1 MVICVY
7 QYTIEDVII
16 QYSMPD
22 DEQLSQQQL
31 EAAIWYVK
39 HKARLRKILL
49 GSILVLDVIVVGYA
63 LFGAGRDL
71 VSSPTR
77 RAQDFELLR
86 VNLPQSLSQSVSR
99 PVDLQLGGV
108 EFLQS
113 GGVTDVLAR
122 VRNPNPEWY
131 VRFSYTLGIG
141 DRVERATDGFLLPG
155 EERPVFR
162 SFRGVGGG
170 TVVFNLED
178 IEWRRINPREILD
191 FAVFKNEHLNFE
203 VKEVQFIPSVVEG
216 QGRVSRA
223 SFNLVNKTAYNYAE
237 PKFLVLLYRG
247 SRLIG
252 IQSTVLERFTS
263 GQERKVE
270 VSWIDGIGAV
280 TNVEVLPEIDIMNPD
295 VYMKTQ

>member
-1 MVICVY
+1 MANG
-7 QYTIEDVII
+7 
-16 QYSMPD
+16 
-22 DEQLSQQQL
+22 DELSEQQL

-63 LFGAGRDL
+63 LFGMGRDL

-77 RAQDFELLR
+77 RAQEFELLR
-86 VNLPQSLSQSVSR
+86 AHLPQSLSQSVSR

-113 GGVTDVLAR
+113 GQVTDVLAR
-122 VRNPNPEWY
+122 VRNPNPQWY

-141 DRVERATDGFLLPG
+141 DRTERATDGFLLPG
-155 EERPVFR
+155 EERPLFR
-162 SFRGVGGG
+162 SFRGAGGG

-178 IEWRRINPREILD
+178 MQWRRINPREIPD
-191 FAVFKNEHLNFE
+191 FAAFKNEHLNFE
-203 VKEVQFIPSVVEG
+203 AKGVQFFPSVVEG

-223 SFNLVNKTAYNYAE
+223 AFTLVNKTAYNYAE

-252 IQSTVLERFTS
+252 IQSAVLERFTS
-263 GQERKVE
+263 GQERNVE
-270 VSWIDGIGAV
+270 VSWIDGVGAV
-280 TNVEVLPEIDIMNPD
+280 TNVEVLPEIDIMNPE
-295 VYMKTQ
+295 VYMKAQ